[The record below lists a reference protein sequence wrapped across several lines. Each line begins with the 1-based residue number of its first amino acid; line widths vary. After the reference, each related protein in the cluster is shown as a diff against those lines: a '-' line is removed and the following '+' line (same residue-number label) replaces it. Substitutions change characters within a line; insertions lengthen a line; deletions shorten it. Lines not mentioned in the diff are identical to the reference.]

1 MSPRPAQSP
10 EQTEAKR
17 HAIIRATL
25 DVIVARGPEAVRLSD
40 VATAVGMSVGT
51 VQYYFG
57 SREVLLTQAL
67 SVHTATVLT
76 GIEEMS
82 QARDAGCSSTAQHSS
97 TTRHSSSARHRL
109 HESFAAV
116 PGVGAHDQRSR
127 IWVELVTAARNDEGL
142 RSCVDAVFAGWRRHF
157 RTIID
162 EGVERGEFELAG
174 LSAREVVDTIIA
186 IIDGFDLAAVAG
198 HAPSPETMTR
208 ILTETADR
216 LVEV

>member
-25 DVIVARGPEAVRLSD
+25 DAIVARGPEAVRLSD

-57 SREVLLTQAL
+57 SREGLLTQAL

-82 QARDAGCSSTAQHSS
+82 QARDAGCGSTAQ
-97 TTRHSSSARHRL
+97 HSSSARHRL

-116 PGVGAHDQRSR
+116 PGVGSHDQRSR

-216 LVEV
+216 LVAV